1 MPYYE
6 TPDGCRLFF
15 EPFSTGTVKPALVFL
30 NGTTQA
36 TVHWRSQAL
45 YFKNDFRCLRYDAR
59 AQGKSEPGRAPLTLD
74 LHVDDLAGLLTHTG
88 IEKATLVGLSHG
100 AHVALAM
107 AAVHPARVARLV
119 LCSVAA
125 EPSARARAAL
135 RSWSEVLKVG
145 GLAAMA
151 WAALPSIFGDDYL
164 DQNRRIPDKLVAAVV
179 RRNRADR
186 LLAHLKAMNSY
197 PSPAGHA
204 ARSRQPVLVVS
215 GDQDPLVSTAG
226 AAQLAAVCRG
236 RHYRLPQAGHTVPLE
251 EPALFNQALAEFFS
265 SAGPPDM

>member
-6 TPDGCRLFF
+6 TSDGCRLFF
-15 EPFSTGTVKPALVFL
+15 EPLSTGTVKPALVFL
-30 NGTTQA
+30 NGTTQT
-36 TVHWRSQAL
+36 TVHWRPQAL
-45 YFKNDFRCLRYDAR
+45 YFKNDFRSLRYDAR
-59 AQGKSEPGRAPLTLD
+59 AQGKSEIGRAPLTLD

-88 IEKATLVGLSHG
+88 IERATLVGLSHG
-100 AHVALAM
+100 ANVALAM
-107 AAVHPARVARLV
+107 AAVHPTRIERLV

-125 EPSARARAAL
+125 APGARARAAL
-135 RSWSEVLKVG
+135 RSWREILQAH
-145 GLAAMA
+145 GLEAMA
-151 WAALPSIFGDDYL
+151 WAALPAIFGEAYL
-164 DQNRRIPDKLVAAVV
+164 DENRRILDKLVAAVV

-236 RHYRLPQAGHTVPLE
+236 LHYRLPQTGHTVPLE
-251 EPALFNQALAEFFS
+251 EPALFNRALAEFFS
-265 SAGPPDM
+265 SAVPPDM